1 MNTFVLNSKLDK
13 MNLRLITFFILF
25 SSCNFYASQNTYEVE
40 RCVYTNDLE
49 QYHFIR
55 DYENVFSESF
65 KDDLDSILKNYYE
78 KTNRKVIVA
87 TLVKNEI
94 LNENNF
100 NEIAL
105 DYANYSDSD
114 ENGLV
119 IVFCKQLRMIRICT
133 GKVTETILTDD
144 IFDRILTET
153 IIPLFKQDDY
163 KSGIIN
169 GINEFFNHWH

>member
-1 MNTFVLNSKLDK
+1 M
-13 MNLRLITFFILF
+13 
-25 SSCNFYASQNTYEVE
+25 
-40 RCVYTNDLE
+40 
-49 QYHFIR
+49 
-55 DYENVFSESF
+55 FSESF

-144 IFDRILTET
+144 ICNRILTET
-153 IIPLFKQDDY
+153 IIPLFKQEDY

>member
-1 MNTFVLNSKLDK
+1 MNV
-13 MNLRLITFFILF
+13 RLITFLLLLGY
-25 SSCNFYASQNTYEVE
+25 CNFYANQNIVDIEV
-40 RCVYTNDLE
+40 RIYSDDLAKYT
-49 QYHFIR
+49 FIR
-55 DYENVFSESF
+55 DYENVFSQSF
-65 KDDLDSILKNYYE
+65 KEDLDSILKNYYK

-144 IFDRILTET
+144 ICNRILTET

-169 GINEFFNHWH
+169 GINEFVNHWN